1 MMLILTSGNIIS
13 IGSEMKEEK
22 NKNPDKR
29 RLPMAV
35 KVSVKAGKDKKGEDL
50 VVLDLRKIASF
61 TDYFII
67 MHGNSSRHNVALY
80 ESIEEEL
87 KKKNIRP
94 LSVEGKE
101 HAEWILMDYGSFIIH
116 IFSKRAREY
125 YSLEK
130 LWGDALKF
138 FF

>member
-1 MMLILTSGNIIS
+1 MSERMPKKKMTKKSLPSGVMIS
-13 IGSEMKEEK
+13 IQAC
-22 NKNPDKR
+22 
-29 RLPMAV
+29 L
-35 KVSVKAGKDKKGEDL
+35 DKKGEEL

-67 MHGNSSRHNVALY
+67 LNGNSSRQNKAIY

-101 HAEWILMDYGSFIIH
+101 RAEWILLDYGSFIVH
-116 IFSKRAREY
+116 VFSRDAREY

-130 LWGDALKF
+130 LWGDAPRISY
-138 FF
+138 

>member
-1 MMLILTSGNIIS
+1 MTKDDTKGFS
-13 IGSEMKEEK
+13 
-22 NKNPDKR
+22 KR
-29 RLPMAV
+29 SLPHEV
-35 KVSVKAGKDKKGEDL
+35 KISVKAGLAKKGEDL
-50 VVLDLRKIASF
+50 VILDLSGISSF

-67 MHGNSSRHNVALY
+67 THGNSPRQNIAIY

-87 KKKNIRP
+87 KKINLRP
-94 LSVEGKE
+94 LSIEGKE

-130 LWGDALKF
+130 LWGDAQKIIY
-138 FF
+138 